1 MQSTTHFQQ
10 ETSLVKLTMQQ
21 LLNTWID
28 IVTTGLE
35 KMLLSVV
42 RDLKNQVLNLTLKDG
57 DQMSSHLPEH

>member
-10 ETSLVKLTMQQ
+10 ETSLVKLMMQQ

>member
-1 MQSTTHFQQ
+1 M
-10 ETSLVKLTMQQ
+10 KLTMQQ